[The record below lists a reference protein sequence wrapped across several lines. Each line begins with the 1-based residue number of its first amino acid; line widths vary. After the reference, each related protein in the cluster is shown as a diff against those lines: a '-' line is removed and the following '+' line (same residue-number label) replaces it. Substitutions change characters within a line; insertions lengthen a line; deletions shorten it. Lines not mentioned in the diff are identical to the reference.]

1 MLGVVFALV
10 AVPAACVFRFSVGLV
25 AAVAAVAGVAGG
37 LAAFVAV
44 GARGGRWPRW
54 ACRRFGWRRFGW
66 RRLAAGH
73 LRHVR
78 FRDAGVGASNGRL
91 GLGQVV
97 LVFVLAYR

>member
-10 AVPAACVFRFSVGLV
+10 AVPAARVFRFSVGLV
-25 AAVAAVAGVAGG
+25 AAVAAVACVAGG

-54 ACRRFGWRRFGW
+54 ACRRFGWRR
-66 RRLAAGH
+66 LAAGY